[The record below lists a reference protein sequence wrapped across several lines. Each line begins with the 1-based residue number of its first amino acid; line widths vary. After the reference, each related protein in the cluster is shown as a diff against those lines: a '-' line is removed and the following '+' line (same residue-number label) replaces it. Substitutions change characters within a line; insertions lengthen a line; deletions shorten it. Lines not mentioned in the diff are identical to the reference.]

1 MIPLASFIWLAFEEY
16 FLVGVA
22 RDLFPNDL
30 LNREGRN
37 RLALS

>member
-1 MIPLASFIWLAFEEY
+1 MIPLASFIRLAFEEY
-16 FLVGVA
+16 VLLGVA

-37 RLALS
+37 KLALS